1 MNKYTHDLRGN
12 PVDGTYWL
20 LLEDA
25 LRQAASTF
33 RSAGNDRAAEIAE
46 RLVETADDVPAELVQ
61 EQMSFWQEDD
71 DGEHAKRSTT
81 R

>member
-12 PVDGTYWL
+12 PVDGTYWA

-25 LRQAASTF
+25 LRQAAATF

-46 RLVETADDVPAELVQ
+46 WLVETAGDVPVELVLG
-61 EQMSFWQEDD
+61 QMLF
-71 DGEHAKRSTT
+71 
-81 R
+81 